1 MMITVT
7 QTPGLL
13 KVGDSAAAQKFVD
26 QLKSTAAPQAQAQL
40 LTQLQLLEDSSLAP
54 PARLDVLELLR
65 EPIVTTQESRVR
77 EFAGKPVP
85 FDDETRDVFTRTITL
100 WQTVANAYES
110 LITAMAEDGSPLAA
124 KADVVCYRALRA
136 VHQAFAAFRRAY
148 HEPTPALWQ
157 QLHRLYAFAES
168 AHVTAVPFAEKTV
181 TESTAGLL
189 YLQVVLAQKV
199 QPDALSQTQMNILD
213 RILDKWGILGL
224 IASEPPQVQ
233 PDKLLTVDL
242 DSGTGAHLG
251 QVDSRSS
258 RRYLLIDAVGEQLR
272 EAALGLKKS
281 SPDKLGLGPVPRDA
295 CEKLLLSAYTQWF
308 APGSGR
314 VDERKPASFN
324 VMVSNT
330 LSAIHYN
337 LSGKP
342 FTSPDTGL
350 SSRAKFDLAGFE
362 RVDGPAVGEASGRS
376 RELETWTVANQSA
389 SGVLGMCRNPNGATR
404 LSYNQLLG
412 LVAPNG
418 NAYIGFV
425 QRLSV
430 DPAGATSLGFRLLRA
445 KPETAAARI
454 ADIHNPYD
462 RALLVPAVAD
472 KEPATIIL
480 PAGSYR
486 PGGIVDLHVDGLTR
500 QIKLTGLFD
509 NGCNFD
515 RATYTK
521 P

>member
-124 KADVVCYRALRA
+124 TADVVCYRALRA

-181 TESTAGLL
+181 TKSTAGLL

-251 QVDSRSS
+251 HVDSRSS

-362 RVDGPAVGEASGRS
+362 RVDGPAVGGSVGPQPGTGNLDRRQSKRLGRA
-376 RELETWTVANQSA
+376 RYVPQSERRHA
-389 SGVLGMCRNPNGATR
+389 A
-404 LSYNQLLG
+404 QLQP
-412 LVAPNG
+412 A
-418 NAYIGFV
+418 
-425 QRLSV
+425 
-430 DPAGATSLGFRLLRA
+430 AGAGRAERQCLHRIRAASQCRSCRCDVAGF
-445 KPETAAARI
+445 PSAARQ
-454 ADIHNPYD
+454 
-462 RALLVPAVAD
+462 
-472 KEPATIIL
+472 
-480 PAGSYR
+480 AGNRGCPHRRYSQPLR
-486 PGGIVDLHVDGLTR
+486 PRIVGARSGGQGTGHDHPPGGQLPSRWHRRPPCRRPDAPDQT
-500 QIKLTGLFD
+500 
-509 NGCNFD
+509 D
-515 RATYTK
+515 RLVR
-521 P
+521 